1 MGGEQIEAT
10 GLTGLTDRAI
20 EDTPRRGCLAPGCGC
35 MDARIVSLRR
45 ARFHAY
51 LARSRG
57 ETADRV
63 IAPDPGWR
71 LLAARDGEA

>member
-1 MGGEQIEAT
+1 MGGEGMEAT
-10 GLTGLTDRAI
+10 DLAGVTNPAV

-35 MDARIVSLRR
+35 MDARIVSTRR

-63 IAPDPGWR
+63 IAPDREWR
-71 LLAARDGEA
+71 LPMTPNEEA